1 MAERPSEDEA
11 RMTARDRA
19 SMSDIVGQYE
29 DELLPEWVQ
38 QQLAATTLRR
48 DLMDNEE
55 LKAQSRRFLGALRK
69 VLQNGG
75 ADQDITAPAWEE
87 TLALLGDISQSRA
100 RQGFSPSETAT
111 FIFSLKQPLF
121 ERLRTELRSEEH

>member
-1 MAERPSEDEA
+1 M
-11 RMTARDRA
+11 
-19 SMSDIVGQYE
+19 
-29 DELLPEWVQ
+29 
-38 QQLAATTLRR
+38 AATTLRR

-87 TLALLGDISQSRA
+87 TRALLGDISQSRA

-111 FIFSLKQPLF
+111 FVFSLKRPLS
-121 ERLRTELRSEEH
+121 EDSRCWALARCARRTTRWRPCGRAPTSSTSC